1 MPASMRHLS
10 MPRLLVVEQDQPLR
24 ERVVSMLKRGGFQ
37 VDAVGTA
44 LEAQPSLA
52 GKLDLVLTGLE
63 IPDIDGV
70 DFIRQ
75 FVKSSSGIPVIVLAR
90 RSDGS
95 RVIAAIRSG
104 VRGCLFVD
112 DLKDRLLPAVKEA
125 LAGGRP
131 MSRGLGPM
139 LMEHV
144 RQSGRHSSHE
154 RQAAKPLTE
163 REKEVLQQLAR
174 GLSYEDI
181 GKLLAVSVNTV
192 RSHVRTIYDKFE
204 VNSRT
209 EAVLLAMKLGL
220 VKRTPY
226 PFPTPR
232 Y

>member
-1 MPASMRHLS
+1 
-10 MPRLLVVEQDQPLR
+10 MPRILVMEHDQPIR
-24 ERVVSMLKRGGFQ
+24 ERIAALLKRAGFH
-37 VDAVGTA
+37 VDTAGSA

-52 GKLDLVLTGLE
+52 NKPDLVLSGLE
-63 IPDIDGV
+63 IPDVDGV
-70 DFIRQ
+70 DFIRK
-75 FVKSSSGIPVIVLAR
+75 FVKSSSTVPVILLAR

-104 VRGCLFVD
+104 ARGCLFVD
-112 DLKDRLLPAVKEA
+112 DLKERLLPAVKEA

-163 REKEVLQQLAR
+163 REREVLQQLAR
-174 GLSYEDI
+174 GLSYDDI
-181 GKLLAVSVNTV
+181 GKMLGVSVNTV

>member
-1 MPASMRHLS
+1 V
-10 MPRLLVVEQDQPLR
+10 LVVEHDRPTR
-24 ERVVSMLKRGGFQ
+24 DKVVSLLKEADFS
-37 VDAVGTA
+37 VDAASTA
-44 LEAQPSLA
+44 SEAQVSFSKQIDLILA
-52 GKLDLVLTGLE
+52 GLE
-63 IPDIDGV
+63 IPDVDGV
-70 DFIRQ
+70 DFIRKL
-75 FVKSSSGIPVIVLAR
+75 VKSAPGSPVVVLAR
-90 RSDGS
+90 RTDGS

-104 VRGCLFVD
+104 ARGCLFID
-112 DLKDRLLPAVKEA
+112 DLRARLLPAVKEA

-139 LMEHV
+139 LLEHV

-163 REKEVLQQLAR
+163 RERQVMQELAR
-174 GLSYEDI
+174 GLSYEDMAKAL
-181 GKLLAVSVNTV
+181 GVSVNTV
-192 RSHVRTIYDKFE
+192 RTHVRMIYDKFE

>member
-1 MPASMRHLS
+1 VTEQR
-10 MPRLLVVEQDQPLR
+10 PRLLVVESDAPVR
-24 ERVVSMLKRGGFQ
+24 ERAASILRKEDYQ

-44 LEAQPSLA
+44 LEARSFLFDKTSA
-52 GKLDLVLTGLE
+52 ILSGLE
-63 IPDIDGV
+63 LADVDGV
-70 DFIRQ
+70 DFVRKL
-75 FVKSSSGIPVIVLAR
+75 VKSCPHIPVVVLAR

-112 DLKDRLLPAVKEA
+112 DLRNRLLPAIKEA

-154 RQAAKPLTE
+154 RQAAKPLTDRE
-163 REKEVLQQLAR
+163 REVMRQLAR
-174 GLSYEDI
+174 GFSYEDI
-181 GKLLAVSVNTV
+181 GRALDVSVNTV

-209 EAVLLAMKLGL
+209 EAVMLAMKLGI
-220 VKRTPY
+220 VSRTPY
-226 PFPTPR
+226 PFPPSR
-232 Y
+232 